1 MREQILKLK
10 AIGRMPTESDADDND
25 EKIDELI
32 EQYDELI
39 SSVERPITLE
49 EAEVLVSLFPDGF
62 FYDMHW
68 GLLHLFETCILSASE
83 EEYQKLIDKCPS
95 EEWRQNLQIRY
106 ENWKKKINN
115 IGAATVFYTNGNMK
129 KKTPHAELL
138 IS

>member
-39 SSVERPITLE
+39 SSIEKPITLE
-49 EAEVLVSLFPDGF
+49 EAEELVSLFPDGF

-95 EEWRQNLQIRY
+95 EEWRENLQIRY
-106 ENWKKKINN
+106 KNWKKK
-115 IGAATVFYTNGNMK
+115 K
-129 KKTPHAELL
+129 Q
-138 IS
+138 